1 MNNLG
6 VCTVA
11 VELSE
16 EEKSELLEKLEQSFG
31 AGTEW
36 KFNIDPSILGGY
48 IAVSDERSVDCSIR
62 TQLSQIEKLAMQT
75 IEKRKDVKPIA
86 GETLDSLLSGEAPE
100 TEEHINVKIQ
110 NDKYDEKK
118 DKAQSPELIEPMDEQ
133 SRTIRSAIS
142 FYSAKAKVS
151 GRGRVQRIGDG
162 IALISGLDNS
172 CIGELL
178 EFDSGAYGFVMNLN
192 QSGVGAVLLTSINNV
207 SVGDGVTGTGHVLE
221 VPVGEQ
227 LLGRVMNPLGMA
239 IDGGDAIESTQY
251 RVIEYPAPTIA
262 QRAPVREPMHTGLLS
277 IDAIVPIG
285 RGQRELII
293 GDRQTGK
300 TAIAVD
306 TIINQKGK
314 DVVCIYVAIGQ
325 KASSIARIENT
336 LRQRGALDYTVMI
349 CATSSEASSM
359 QYIAPYAGCAV
370 AEYFM
375 YKGRDVLIVYDDL
388 SKHAVAYRT
397 LSLLLH
403 RPPGREA
410 YPGDVFYLHSRL
422 LERAAQLDEKSGGG
436 SMTALPIIET
446 LAGDIS
452 SYIPTNVIS
461 ITDGQIVLDS
471 ELFHSGMRPALNIGL
486 SVSRVGGAAQ
496 TKCLRKAC
504 GQIRL
509 ELAQY
514 RELAVFA
521 QFGSDLGA
529 DAKKLLA
536 HGERLTETL
545 KQSQYDPYSQAMQVI
560 MLRTVSQTALDAL
573 PSRDIHEVFR
583 EVMDTINSQRPDILY
598 NIEQD
603 EYSEELFKEI
613 DAIALQV
620 IKRRQEAGNE

>member
-1 MNNLG
+1 MSKQG
-6 VCTVA
+6 ICTVA
-11 VELSE
+11 IELSE
-16 EEKSELLEKLEQSFG
+16 KEKTELLDKLEQSFG
-31 AGTEW
+31 AGTDW
-36 KFNIDPSILGGY
+36 QFNVDAGILGGY
-48 IAVSDERSVDCSIR
+48 IAVSDEQSVDCSIR
-62 TQLSQIEKLAMQT
+62 TQLSQIEKLAIQA
-75 IEKRKDVKPIA
+75 IEKRKSIKPIDKEA
-86 GETLDSLLSGEAPE
+86 IDSLLSGDAPD
-100 TEEHINVKIQ
+100 EEGHTYAKIE
-110 NDKYDEKK
+110 DDYY
-118 DKAQSPELIEPMDEQ
+118 KADQAKAEQPNLIEPLDMQ
-133 SRTIRSAIS
+133 SRTIRSAIK
-142 FYSAKAKVS
+142 FYSAKAKIS
-151 GRGRVQRIGDG
+151 GRGKVQRIGDG
-162 IALISGLDNS
+162 IALISGLESS
-172 CIGELL
+172 CVGELL

-192 QSGVGAVLLTSINNV
+192 PESVGAVLLTSINNV

-227 LLGRVMNPLGMA
+227 LLGRVINPLGMA
-239 IDGGDAIESTQY
+239 IDGGEPIESTQY
-251 RVIEYPAPTIA
+251 RVIEYQAPTIA
-262 QRAPVREPMHTGLLS
+262 QRAPVSRPVHTGLLS
-277 IDAIVPIG
+277 VDAIVPIG

-300 TAIAVD
+300 TAIAID

-314 DVVCIYVAIGQ
+314 GVICVYVAIGQ
-325 KASSIARIENT
+325 KASSIAKIENT
-336 LRQRGALDYTVMI
+336 LRQHGAFDYTVMV
-349 CATSSEASSM
+349 CATSSESSSM
-359 QYIAPYAGCAV
+359 QYIAPYSGCAV

-375 YKGRDVLIVYDDL
+375 YRGQDVLIVYDDL

-422 LERAAQLDEKSGGG
+422 LERAAQLDDKNGGG
-436 SMTALPIIET
+436 SMTALPIVET

-496 TKCLRKAC
+496 TKCLRKAS

-545 KQSQYDPYSQAMQVI
+545 KQPQYNPYSQAMQVI
-560 MLRTVSQTALDAL
+560 MLRTVSQAALDGI
-573 PSRDIHEVFR
+573 PSREVHEVFN
-583 EVMDTINSQRPDILY
+583 EVMETVSRQRPDILY
-598 NIEQD
+598 SINED
-603 EYSEELFKEI
+603 EYSDGLFREI
-613 DAIALQV
+613 DSIASQV
-620 IKRRQEAGNE
+620 IKSRIEAGHE